1 MPSRPRLMR
10 PLRSV
15 RHSPRLTNRN
25 GVLTRIAPPNTAI
38 KTPHQPSPP
47 ASISV
52 RSRLENAQAAVE
64 GLAGENEH
72 EGDALQNEHRRIGK
86 SQPPLQQSTA
96 RCDAAHEQGDRRDR
110 DRVVTGD
117 E

>member
-1 MPSRPRLMR
+1 WRIPGGPAPRRGPIAAAARTPSQGESLSNATPYALIAPSTRMPSRPRLMR

-15 RHSPRLTNRN
+15 RHSPRLTNKN

-52 RSRLENAQAAVE
+52 RSRLDNAQAAVE

-72 EGDALQNEHRRIGK
+72 
-86 SQPPLQQSTA
+86 
-96 RCDAAHEQGDRRDR
+96 
-110 DRVVTGD
+110 
-117 E
+117 